1 MGDARHDPGQEAGEV
16 SKQTTTVSYEKC
28 KFEWLDC
35 PLESVE
41 RPIAQSR
48 KAPRTMAAMAERGA
62 IESDPAPLV
71 APCEVAAE
79 PGVVVAPPP
88 WPPDEVAVAVDVA
101 KDEGVDEDEDVAM
114 RRPWLIVEMGWQLD
128 EGAGG

>member
-1 MGDARHDPGQEAGEV
+1 
-16 SKQTTTVSYEKC
+16 
-28 KFEWLDC
+28 
-35 PLESVE
+35 
-41 RPIAQSR
+41 
-48 KAPRTMAAMAERGA
+48 MAAMAERGA
-62 IESDPAPLV
+62 IESDLAPLV

-101 KDEGVDEDEDVAM
+101 NDEGVDEDEDVAM